1 MRRCRMADDL
11 LQAYYARGEEPERL
25 DSGAGLVEFLRTVEV
40 IGRTLPPLPAVVA
53 DIGGGPGR
61 YTDWLVDLGHKVIHR
76 DLVADH
82 VQHVRSRHPHL
93 DSRIGDAR
101 ALDLGDG
108 SVDVALVLGPIYH
121 LRERADRLQA
131 LREARRVVR
140 DGGTVHVAAISR
152 WAARLA
158 GILVQ
163 RLHEMHPALPGIV
176 DDGERTGWMA
186 PAHDGAFTCA
196 THRPADLRSE
206 LADAGLK
213 VDSLVSVE
221 GITFA
226 FPDLDARLNDA
237 VQRALILDTLRALES
252 VPELL
257 GVGPHLLATAHR

>member
-1 MRRCRMADDL
+1 
-11 LQAYYARGEEPERL
+11 
-25 DSGAGLVEFLRTVEV
+25 
-40 IGRTLPPLPAVVA
+40 
-53 DIGGGPGR
+53 
-61 YTDWLVDLGHKVIHR
+61 
-76 DLVADH
+76 
-82 VQHVRSRHPHL
+82 
-93 DSRIGDAR
+93 
-101 ALDLGDG
+101 
-108 SVDVALVLGPIYH
+108 
-121 LRERADRLQA
+121 
-131 LREARRVVR
+131 
-140 DGGTVHVAAISR
+140 
-152 WAARLA
+152 
-158 GILVQ
+158 
-163 RLHEMHPALPGIV
+163 MHPALPGLV

-186 PAHDGAFTCA
+186 PAHNGAFTCA